1 MALLGNYS
9 LASKSPG
16 RFFGGNSTSLASGI
30 GQFSPQLPGNW
41 GNTGAR
47 RNFALV
53 EGATVALELAAIP
66 SGYGGTGYLIPVQA
80 GAVSAHSAAIGVAT
94 AAGAIAEG
102 RNIAGTSAGVA
113 TVTGTAQ
120 LVVSGQGSAAGVATV
135 SGNIVAALSGAGS
148 AAGAATTSAAITAL
162 AWGVGTAA
170 GVATTSAVRYA
181 TGKLAGSI
189 APAVTLEA
197 AGFSTYLLDEE
208 DVESGLTM
216 RQALR
221 LIAAATAGKV
231 SGGGTTTITFR
242 NAVDDSADRIIATVD
257 SSGNRT
263 ALTYALE

>member
-1 MALLGNYS
+1 
-9 LASKSPG
+9 
-16 RFFGGNSTSLASGI
+16 
-30 GQFSPQLPGNW
+30 
-41 GNTGAR
+41 
-47 RNFALV
+47 
-53 EGATVALELAAIP
+53 
-66 SGYGGTGYLIPVQA
+66 
-80 GAVSAHSAAIGVAT
+80 
-94 AAGAIAEG
+94 
-102 RNIAGTSAGVA
+102 
-113 TVTGTAQ
+113 
-120 LVVSGQGSAAGVATV
+120 V